1 MIESIAL
8 SLMKTLAA
16 FLFKSYLISQSKI
29 NIEGAPSWYM
39 QNDSARVCVYDFQ
52 RGGLGAVDKAKDS
65 TYLKMNDELEN
76 ILETVIY
83 KNFSNLKDQ
92 KEKTFVMMF
101 KDDKDAPY
109 FIRQHMQF
117 PNIEYKKKVQTAF
130 VKACIDKD
138 TIIAYQEKRVG
149 SIKYE
154 LTHKRADNAFE
165 ELDNSITETE

>member
-8 SLMKTLAA
+8 ALMKTLAT
-16 FLFKSYLISQSKI
+16 FLFKSYMVSQAKI
-29 NIEGAPSWYM
+29 NIEGAPAWYM

-52 RGGLGAVDKAKDS
+52 KGGLGAVDKAKDGA
-65 TYLKMNDELEN
+65 YLKMNEELSD

-83 KNFSNLKDQ
+83 QNFSNLKDQ

-109 FIRQHMQF
+109 FIRQHMTF
-117 PNIEYKKKVQTAF
+117 LDIEYKKNIQTAF

-138 TIIAYQEKRVG
+138 TIIAYQDKRVG
-149 SIKYE
+149 TIKYE